1 MRIDEVLRKENIG
14 KKFKGF
20 NQVWEVVEEGDFG
33 IYDITMVNVENDC
46 EYIDSWNLMYEI
58 VNENFEYFT
67 EVNMMTEAEQEI
79 IDAIETEYNN
89 YREDKILS
97 FPVNFY
103 SQGVISGIKTCIEL
117 LETNA
122 SEDFLKKLMDIK
134 EMLNENLDEDIE
146 RCGV

>member
-20 NQVWEVVEEGDFG
+20 NQVWEVVEKSDFG
-33 IYDITMVNVENDC
+33 VYDITMVNVENDC
-46 EYIDSWNLMYEI
+46 EYIDSWNLIYEI
-58 VNENFEYFT
+58 VNENFT
-67 EVNMMTEAEQEI
+67 KVNMMTEAEQEI
-79 IDAIETEYNN
+79 IDAIEMEYNN

-146 RCGV
+146 RCGA

>member
-20 NQVWEVVEEGDFG
+20 NQVWKVIEESDFG
-33 IYDITMVNVENDC
+33 VYDITMVNVEDDC
-46 EYIDSWNLMYEI
+46 EYIDTWNLMYEI
-58 VNENFEYFT
+58 VNEDFT
-67 EVNMMTEAEQEI
+67 EVDMMTEVEREI
-79 IDAIETEYNN
+79 VDAIETEYNN

-134 EMLNENLDEDIE
+134 EMLNENLQEDME
-146 RCGV
+146 RYGV

>member
-20 NQVWEVVEEGDFG
+20 NIVWKVVEENDFG
-33 IYDITMVNVENDC
+33 IYDITMVNVENDS
-46 EYIDSWNLMYEI
+46 EYIEDWKLMYEI
-58 VNENFEYFT
+58 VNENFT

-79 IDAIETEYNN
+79 IDAIEMEYNN
-89 YREDKILS
+89 HREDKILS

-103 SQGVISGIKTCIEL
+103 SQGVINGIKTCIEL

-146 RCGV
+146 RCGM

>member
-20 NQVWEVVEEGDFG
+20 NQVWEVIEESDFG
-33 IYDITMVNVENDC
+33 VYDITMVNVEDDC

-58 VNENFEYFT
+58 VNEDFT
-67 EVNMMTEAEQEI
+67 EVDMMTEVEREI
-79 IDAIETEYNN
+79 VDAIETEYNN

-134 EMLNENLDEDIE
+134 EMLNENLQEDME
-146 RCGV
+146 RYGV

>member
-20 NQVWEVVEEGDFG
+20 NQVWEVIEESDFG
-33 IYDITMVNVENDC
+33 VYEITMLNVGDEY
-46 EYIDSWNLMYEI
+46 EYIDTWNLMYEI
-58 VNENFEYFT
+58 VNEDFMEAD
-67 EVNMMTEAEQEI
+67 MMTEAEQEI
-79 IDAIETEYNN
+79 IDAIEMEYNN

-103 SQGVISGIKTCIEL
+103 SQGVISGIKACIEL

-122 SEDFLKKLMDIK
+122 SEDFLKKLMDIN

-146 RCGV
+146 RCGM

>member
-20 NQVWEVVEEGDFG
+20 NQVWEVVEKSDFG
-33 IYDITMVNVENDC
+33 VYDITMVNVEDDC

-58 VNENFEYFT
+58 VNEDFT
-67 EVNMMTEAEQEI
+67 EVDMMTEVEREI
-79 IDAIETEYNN
+79 VDAIETEYNN

-134 EMLNENLDEDIE
+134 EMLNENLQEDME
-146 RCGV
+146 RYGV

>member
-20 NQVWEVVEEGDFG
+20 NQVWEVIEENDFG
-33 IYDITMVNVENDC
+33 VYDITMVNVEDDC
-46 EYIDSWNLMYEI
+46 EYIDTWNLMYEI
-58 VNENFEYFT
+58 VNEYFT
-67 EVNMMTEAEQEI
+67 EVDTMTEVEQKI
-79 IDAIETEYNN
+79 IDAIKMEYNN
-89 YREDKILS
+89 YRENKILS

-134 EMLNENLDEDIE
+134 EMLNENLDEDMK

>member
-20 NQVWEVVEEGDFG
+20 NQVWEVVEKSDFG
-33 IYDITMVNVENDC
+33 VYDITMVNVENDC
-46 EYIDSWNLMYEI
+46 EYIDSWNLIYEI
-58 VNENFEYFT
+58 VNENFT
-67 EVNMMTEAEQEI
+67 KVNMMTEAEQEI
-79 IDAIETEYNN
+79 IDAIEMEYNN

>member
-1 MRIDEVLRKENIG
+1 MRIDEILRRENIG

-20 NQVWEVVEEGDFG
+20 NQVWEVIEETDFG
-33 IYDITMVNVENDC
+33 VYEITMVNVEDDY
-46 EYIDSWNLMYEI
+46 EYIDTWKLMYEI
-58 VNENFEYFT
+58 VNEDFT

-79 IDAIETEYNN
+79 IDAIEMEYNN

-134 EMLNENLDEDIE
+134 EMLNENLQEDME
-146 RCGV
+146 GYGV

>member
-20 NQVWEVVEEGDFG
+20 NQVWKVIEESDFG
-33 IYDITMVNVENDC
+33 VYDITMVNVEDDC

-58 VNENFEYFT
+58 VNEDFT

-134 EMLNENLDEDIE
+134 EMLNENLQEDME
-146 RCGV
+146 RYGV

>member
-20 NQVWEVVEEGDFG
+20 NQVWEVIEETDFG
-33 IYDITMVNVENDC
+33 VYEITMVNVEDDY
-46 EYIDSWNLMYEI
+46 EYIDTWKLMYEI
-58 VNENFEYFT
+58 VNEDFT

-79 IDAIETEYNN
+79 IDAIEMEYNN

-146 RCGV
+146 RCGM

>member
-1 MRIDEVLRKENIG
+1 MRIDEILRKENIG

-20 NQVWEVVEEGDFG
+20 NIVWEVVEENDFG
-33 IYDITMVNVENDC
+33 VYDITMVNVENDS
-46 EYIDSWNLMYEI
+46 EYIDTWNLMYEI
-58 VNENFEYFT
+58 ANENFT
-67 EVNMMTEAEQEI
+67 EVHMMTEVEQEI
-79 IDAIETEYNN
+79 IDAIEMKYNN

-122 SEDFLKKLMDIK
+122 SEDFLKKLMDIN

>member
-14 KKFKGF
+14 KEFNGF
-20 NQVWEVVEEGDFG
+20 NQVWKVIEENDFG
-33 IYDITMVNVENDC
+33 IYEITMVNVENDS
-46 EYIDSWNLMYEI
+46 EYIEDWKLMYEI
-58 VNENFEYFT
+58 VNEDFT

>member
-20 NQVWEVVEEGDFG
+20 NQVWKVIEESDFG
-33 IYDITMVNVENDC
+33 VYDITMVNVEDDC

-58 VNENFEYFT
+58 VNEDFT
-67 EVNMMTEAEQEI
+67 EVDMMTEVEREI
-79 IDAIETEYNN
+79 VDAIETEYNN

-134 EMLNENLDEDIE
+134 EMLNENLQEDME
-146 RCGV
+146 RYGV

>member
-1 MRIDEVLRKENIG
+1 MRIDEILRRENIG

-20 NQVWEVVEEGDFG
+20 NQVWEVIEETDFG
-33 IYDITMVNVENDC
+33 VYEITMVNVEDDY
-46 EYIDSWNLMYEI
+46 EYIDTWKLMYEI
-58 VNENFEYFT
+58 VNEDFT

-79 IDAIETEYNN
+79 IDAIEMEYNN

-146 RCGV
+146 RCGM

>member
-20 NQVWEVVEEGDFG
+20 NQVWKVIEESDFG
-33 IYDITMVNVENDC
+33 VYDITMVNVEDDC

-58 VNENFEYFT
+58 VNEDFT
-67 EVNMMTEAEQEI
+67 EVDMMTEVEREI
-79 IDAIETEYNN
+79 VDAIETEYNN

-134 EMLNENLDEDIE
+134 EMLNENLQEDME
-146 RCGV
+146 RYDV

>member
-20 NQVWEVVEEGDFG
+20 NQLWEVIEESDFG
-33 IYDITMVNVENDC
+33 IYEITMVNVDNNC
-46 EYIDSWNLMYEI
+46 EYIDTWNIVYEI
-58 VNENFEYFT
+58 VNEDFT
-67 EVNMMTEAEQEI
+67 EVDMMTEVEQEI

-134 EMLNENLDEDIE
+134 EMLNENLEEDKE
-146 RCGV
+146 RCGIYE

>member
-20 NQVWEVVEEGDFG
+20 NQVWEVIEESDFG
-33 IYDITMVNVENDC
+33 VYEITMLNVGDEY
-46 EYIDSWNLMYEI
+46 EYIDTCKLMYEI
-58 VNENFEYFT
+58 VNENFT

-79 IDAIETEYNN
+79 IDAIEMEYNN

-134 EMLNENLDEDIE
+134 EMLNENLDEDME
-146 RCGV
+146 RCGVYE